1 MQIVI
6 ELTEAQVAALED
18 HLSTQVKQVVNPI
31 TGNVTMKPL
40 YRDVND
46 FILSQTAVYV
56 FNAMQMHPQENVKA
70 DMQSIK
76 EAQERIL
83 EQARPT
89 LVVPGVARP

>member
-6 ELTEAQVAALED
+6 ELTEAQVEALES
-18 HLSTQVKQVVNPI
+18 HLTTQVKQVVNPL
-31 TGNVTMKPL
+31 TGNVTMRPL
-40 YRDVND
+40 YRDVKD

-56 FNAMQMHPQENVKA
+56 SNAMQMYPPESVQA
-70 DMQSIK
+70 DMQAIK

-89 LVVPGVARP
+89 LAVPGVARP